1 VFSQLTFHATFEA
14 LVLPC
19 AYLYGSHDEF
29 SCAKVY
35 PLPQSIRTMKFV
47 SAIILS
53 LMPLDFASRA
63 SARGLGQE
71 KKAICHKDEE
81 VSDYVRIN
89 IAEPAWETHLAHG
102 DFTVGEDVPE
112 MIGYGFDDDCQP
124 VECIGDLVG
133 LQNAVLVAHTSG
145 ETPTEITL
153 CTGTYAFDTP
163 INVGDKAIDV
173 RCIISEGGSCILDGQ
188 DASRIFSSID
198 ANFNL
203 NFQDLTFKAGK
214 PTVSAELLFPS
225 HSRAQ
230 RYEQL

>member
-1 VFSQLTFHATFEA
+1 
-14 LVLPC
+14 
-19 AYLYGSHDEF
+19 
-29 SCAKVY
+29 
-35 PLPQSIRTMKFV
+35 
-47 SAIILS
+47 
-53 LMPLDFASRA
+53 
-63 SARGLGQE
+63 
-71 KKAICHKDEE
+71 
-81 VSDYVRIN
+81 
-89 IAEPAWETHLAHG
+89 
-102 DFTVGEDVPE
+102 
-112 MIGYGFDDDCQP
+112 
-124 VECIGDLVG
+124 
-133 LQNAVLVAHTSG
+133 VLVAHTSG

-230 RYEQL
+230 RYEQLWAARFSGGAVLLFNQFIQSSVTFKSCIFSDNNATVRLQITCFSRVDKPYSI